1 MDSSHCQFRAVLL
14 ADFLR
19 GVSCQESHKNLIEAY
34 GRDAP
39 SIHTVRRWFAKFR
52 RGQRSLEDDHRSG
65 RPATAVTPKNMQRVE
80 ELIRE
85 RRNVTHRE
93 IQRQCGIG
101 AAAVNSILHHQ
112 LGARKLASRWIPHL
126 LSNDQKRTRVKW
138 CREML
143 KKFRNGRS
151 KRVSEIVTGDETW
164 IYTYDPETKQQSTV
178 WVFGNEPPPTKV
190 VRDKS
195 VSKQMVAVFFRRQ
208 GPVAVVPV
216 RERRTV
222 NADWYTTVCLPTVF
236 GELERERPKAGL
248 RRIFLHHDNASAHTA
263 SKTISFLD
271 ATDVE
276 LVGHPPYSPD
286 LAPCD
291 FFLFPKLKKLLRGQ
305 RFSDPEAAV
314 ASIIDQLYKIPKK
327 EFKNCFDNWFKRM
340 KKCIKVKGEYFEKL

>member
-143 KKFRNGRS
+143 KKDRNVYPKSSQVTRRGYTRTTRKRSSNRPFGYSEMSHHRPRSSETRAFRSKWSPFFSDAKARSQWCPCGNGGRSMPIGIPPFACQPYLGNWNGSVRKPDYGEFSFTTTTRQLTLPRKRFRFWTRRTSNWSGTRRIVQTWLRAIFSYFRN
-151 KRVSEIVTGDETW
+151 
-164 IYTYDPETKQQSTV
+164 
-178 WVFGNEPPPTKV
+178 
-190 VRDKS
+190 
-195 VSKQMVAVFFRRQ
+195 
-208 GPVAVVPV
+208 
-216 RERRTV
+216 
-222 NADWYTTVCLPTVF
+222 
-236 GELERERPKAGL
+236 
-248 RRIFLHHDNASAHTA
+248 
-263 SKTISFLD
+263 
-271 ATDVE
+271 
-276 LVGHPPYSPD
+276 
-286 LAPCD
+286 
-291 FFLFPKLKKLLRGQ
+291 
-305 RFSDPEAAV
+305 
-314 ASIIDQLYKIPKK
+314 
-327 EFKNCFDNWFKRM
+327 
-340 KKCIKVKGEYFEKL
+340 